1 MSLKTLAAIAALAV
15 SAPLAAQTPIRPG
28 QTVAGR
34 LQEGDSRM
42 EGAFYDAYVIR
53 GTPGEQVVV
62 RMTTDDF
69 GLWLYGGHERDG
81 EWVDDEHAED
91 SDGTGARLVV
101 RLDESGA
108 YGLRAAG
115 FDEGDQGRYRL
126 RVSSTRPPNAVA
138 VRVGQTLQGVL
149 TSDDYESEAGFQD
162 HYSIRGTPGGLATV
176 IAESRDFDAYLEFG
190 QLQDGEMDVLD
201 TDDDSGLGTTPLLLL
216 RFDDNAE
223 YRLAVSSFD
232 AKGGR
237 YALRVLEG
245 HVGGCDGETPFQEKD
260 DTVAVPVE
268 GSSCPGSPPL
278 PVPPADIVRRGE
290 GAAGIAMM
298 PRLVATLARDRG
310 FALTQAADWRGTR
323 IPLPDELAGRYRNA
337 LPGEELRPGKHGLD
351 PREVFAGLPI
361 VLLERMD

>member
-1 MSLKTLAAIAALAV
+1 MSLKTLAAIAALAL

-28 QTVAGR
+28 QTVAGT
-34 LQEGDSRM
+34 LEAGDPRV
-42 EGAFYDAYVIR
+42 EGAYYDAYVIR

-69 GLWLYGGHERDG
+69 DLWLYGGYERGG

-101 RLDESGA
+101 RLDESGT

-138 VRVGQTLQGVL
+138 VRVGQTIRGVL
-149 TSDDYESEAGFQD
+149 TSDDYESEVGFQD
-162 HYSIRGTPGGLATV
+162 HYSIRGRPGGLATV

-190 QLQDGEMDVLD
+190 QLLDGEMDVLD

-232 AKGGR
+232 TKGGR
-237 YALRVLEG
+237 YTLRVLEG

-260 DTVAVPVE
+260 DTVAVNDTSCA
-268 GSSCPGSPPL
+268 GSLPL
-278 PVPPADIVRRGE
+278 PVPPRDIVRAQD
-290 GAAGIAMM
+290 GAAGIAIV
-298 PRLVATLARDRG
+298 PRLMATLPFPGISR
-310 FALTQAADWRGTR
+310 ALRAGQFNAESTENRRSSQSTGAF
-323 IPLPDELAGRYRNA
+323 PLRTLFFNSAYSGA
-337 LPGEELRPGKHGLD
+337 SGE
-351 PREVFAGLPI
+351 A
-361 VLLERMD
+361 